1 MNKDEEQLKLLSIF
15 HYVVAGLVAFF
26 SLIPIIHLII
36 GLFIVFGARHMAA
49 PGQSPP
55 PEFLGWFFILMAL
68 CLIVVGLVFASF
80 IFLAGRFL
88 ARRRHYKF
96 CFVMAAV
103 ECVVMPFGTVLGVFS
118 IMILNR
124 DSVKQL
130 FVAASGSS
138 APQNRF

>member
-1 MNKDEEQLKLLSIF
+1 MNNDEEHLKLLAIF
-15 HYVVAGLVAFF
+15 HYVVAGIVALF
-26 SLIPIIHLII
+26 SMIPIIHLVI

-49 PGQSPP
+49 PGQPP
-55 PEFLGWFFILMAL
+55 PPAFLGWFFIFIAL
-68 CLIVVGLVFASF
+68 CFIAGGLILASC

-118 IMILNR
+118 IMTLNR
-124 DSVKQL
+124 ESVKQL
-130 FVAASGSS
+130 FAAAGVSS
-138 APQNRF
+138 PPQNRF